1 MAFVSARVCF
11 SRGQGLSVIA
21 FLFAL
26 PICLV
31 AADQSAI
38 ANLDSNPPQ
47 RKDFLRQFSAK
58 DLLKQPSA
66 GDLAKNPPNIFST
79 NPDAAVAKML
89 TNVPKRCSIPLLEA
103 HVQRSFDTRGVI
115 KIPSGRFDGIAAP
128 NPAPTCKNW
137 NEKRH

>member
-1 MAFVSARVCF
+1 MAFVSAGVRF
-11 SRGQGLSVIA
+11 SRGQGLAAIA

-38 ANLDSNPPQ
+38 VNLDSNQPQ
-47 RKDFLRQFSAK
+47 RKDFLKQFSAK

-66 GDLAKNPPNIFST
+66 GDLAKNPFST
-79 NPDAAVAKML
+79 VPDAPVAK
-89 TNVPKRCSIPLLEA
+89 VFVDGAKQCSIPLLEA

-115 KIPSGRFDGIAAP
+115 KVPSSHFDGITAP

-137 NEKRH
+137 NEKGH

>member
-11 SRGQGLSVIA
+11 SRGQKLVLIP
-21 FLFAL
+21 FLFTL

-38 ANLDSNPPQ
+38 GNVDSNAPQ
-47 RKDFLRQFSAK
+47 RKDFIKQFSAK

-66 GDLAKNPPNIFST
+66 GDLAKNPPNIFLT
-79 NPDAAVAKML
+79 NPDAPVAKVFIDG
-89 TNVPKRCSIPLLEA
+89 TKQCSIPLLEA

-115 KIPSGRFDGIAAP
+115 KIPSGRFDGMAAP
-128 NPAPTCKNW
+128 NPAPSCKNW
-137 NEKRH
+137 NEKGH